1 MRCGEVHR
9 CSRLGI
15 ADSLW
20 WKRQARQ
27 YSGID
32 GAGRNRWRARRWSEP
47 RREIVRKHRKRLRR
61 EIEMPGWMKW
71 TIAILIGLAI
81 IIIGFRWAGALLTVF
96 FVMNC
101 LVLIIVVLLQSG
113 KAADLAGAFG
123 GAGSQTA
130 FGPRGAATVLSQATT
145 WCAVMFMICALALV
159 VRVDRGVDS
168 GRSILQKY
176 SKPAPAPTKTV
187 PVTPAPGTQQPAA
200 PQSTPSQPAPVAPK

>member
-1 MRCGEVHR
+1 
-9 CSRLGI
+9 
-15 ADSLW
+15 
-20 WKRQARQ
+20 
-27 YSGID
+27 
-32 GAGRNRWRARRWSEP
+32 
-47 RREIVRKHRKRLRR
+47 
-61 EIEMPGWMKW
+61 MPGWMKW
-71 TIAILIGLAI
+71 TVSLLIGFGI
-81 IIIGFRWAGALLTVF
+81 IVVGFRWVPALLTTF
-96 FVMNC
+96 FVLNC

-168 GRSILQKY
+168 GGSILQKY

-187 PVTPAPGTQQPAA
+187 PVTPAPSTQQPAA
-200 PQSTPSQPAPVAPK
+200 PQSTPPQPAPVVPKK